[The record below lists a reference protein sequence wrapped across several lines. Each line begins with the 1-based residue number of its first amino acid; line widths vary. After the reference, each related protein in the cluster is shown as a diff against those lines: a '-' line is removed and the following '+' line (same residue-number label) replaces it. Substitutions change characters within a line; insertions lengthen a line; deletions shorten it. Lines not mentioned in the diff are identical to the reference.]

1 MSQSIDKIAKNT
13 KKDLIF
19 QPNGL
24 NYMIEKDQMPL
35 LNTEIR
41 KTRSEDG
48 FAILKKKLGPELKE
62 KEPLAPYTTFRIGGP
77 ADYFFEAKTPEKL
90 MEAVMSAKELKI
102 NYFLLAGGSNILI
115 NDQGFRGLIIRN
127 GCDKIEVSGEKIVA
141 QSGAVLQAVVD
152 AAYENSLTGFEFAT
166 GIKGSLGGAV
176 YGNAGAFGHA
186 IGEIL
191 TGAVLFTPPGEIK
204 VVDRGYF
211 EFVYRGSKLKQ
222 SGEIVLSASFQL
234 KRGNKEEI
242 KKKMDEIMDL
252 RNTKHPHEEGSAG
265 SFFKNI
271 KSADGSRVTPAGV
284 LLEQVGAKE
293 LKIGDAAVFYKHA
306 NIVVNLGKAQASQV
320 LTIVRTMRE
329 KVRERFNIQLEPE
342 VLFLDQYGLEKV

>member
-1 MSQSIDKIAKNT
+1 MSLAK
-13 KKDLIF
+13 
-19 QPNGL
+19 
-24 NYMIEKDQMPL
+24 
-35 LNTEIR
+35 TE
-41 KTRSEDG
+41 
-48 FAILKKKLGPELKE
+48 LKKTQGKDAFALLKQKLGQELKE
-62 KEPLAPYTTFRIGGP
+62 NEILAPYTTFRIGGP
-77 ADYFFEAKTPEKL
+77 ADYFYIAKTPEKL
-90 MEAVMSAKELKI
+90 MEVIMLAAELKL

-127 GCDKIEVSGEKIVA
+127 GCERIEVSEEKIVS

-152 AAYENSLTGFEFAT
+152 TAYENSLTGFEFAT

-186 IGEIL
+186 VGEIL
-191 TGAVLFTPPGEIK
+191 TGAVLFTRKEELK
-204 VVDRGYF
+204 VVDREYF
-211 EFVYRGSKLKQ
+211 DFVYRGSKLKQ
-222 SGEIVLSASFQL
+222 SREVVLSASFQVQ
-234 KRGNKEEI
+234 RGNKREI
-242 KKKMDEIMDL
+242 KQKMDEIMDL

-271 KSADGSRVTPAGV
+271 KSEDGSKVTPAGI

-329 KVRERFNIQLEPE
+329 KVKQRFNIQLEPE
-342 VLFLDQYGLEKV
+342 VLYLGEYGLETV

>member
-1 MSQSIDKIAKNT
+1 
-13 KKDLIF
+13 
-19 QPNGL
+19 
-24 NYMIEKDQMPL
+24 MIEKDQMSL
-35 LNTEIR
+35 LKTESKR
-41 KTRSEDG
+41 TQTPEPFD
-48 FAILKKKLGPELKE
+48 ILKQKLGQDLKE
-62 KEPLAPYTTFRIGGP
+62 MVSLAPYTTFRIGGP
-77 ADYFFEAKTPEKL
+77 ADYFYQARTPEKL
-90 MEAVMSAKELKI
+90 MEAVMSAKELNI

-141 QSGAVLQAVVD
+141 QSGAVLQDVVD
-152 AAYENSLTGFEFAT
+152 SAYENSLTGFEFAT

-186 IGEIL
+186 VGEIL
-191 TGAVLFTPPGEIK
+191 SGAVLFTAAGEIK

-211 EFVYRGSKLKQ
+211 DFVYRGSKLKQ

-234 KRGNKEEI
+234 QKGNKEEI

-271 KSADGSRVTPAGV
+271 KSADGSKVTPAGV

-329 KVRERFNIQLEPE
+329 KVKERFNIQLEPE